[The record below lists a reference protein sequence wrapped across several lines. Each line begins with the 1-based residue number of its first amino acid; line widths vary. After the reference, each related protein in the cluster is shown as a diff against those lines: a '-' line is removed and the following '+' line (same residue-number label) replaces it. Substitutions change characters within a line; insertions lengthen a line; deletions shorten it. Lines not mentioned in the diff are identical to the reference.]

1 MLYLKS
7 IIRKEER
14 FNKIK
19 SERGDNNTDF
29 WEVRGF

>member
-1 MLYLKS
+1 MLHLKS

-19 SERGDNNTDF
+19 IEGGDNNTVF